1 MAEKMSLIRV
11 LLPALGS
18 GTALGAAFYVLG
30 AVANPII
37 PAVTAAGFA
46 VVGFASGFTVGLSS
60 SW

>member
-1 MAEKMSLIRV
+1 MGLMRDV
-11 LLPALGS
+11 LPALGS

-37 PAVTAAGFA
+37 PAITAAGYA
-46 VVGFASGFTVGLSS
+46 IVGFAAGFTVGLAK